1 MTITVTGATG
11 HLGKLII
18 EALDGQ
24 RVRALARRPESVEL
38 PAASGVEIRYADY
51 DRPETLEPALEGTDT
66 LVFVSASE
74 FGKRIPQHRA
84 VVDAA
89 VAAKVG
95 LIVYTSITGADTTAI
110 PLGAEHLATE
120 EHIKASGLPYVFL
133 RNNWYLE
140 NYTAN
145 LAGTL
150 QHGAVLGSAGDGRIA
165 AATRA
170 DFAAA
175 AAVVATTEGHAGR
188 IYELGGDRAF
198 TLTELAEAIAE
209 RFKTEVSY
217 RDLPV
222 EDYAEALAGF
232 GVPPQMAQVLAQA
245 DAAIAHGALDVVTG
259 DLSRLIGRP
268 TTTLAES
275 LPRS

>member
-11 HLGKLII
+11 HLGKLILA
-18 EALDGQ
+18 ELEGHD
-24 RVRALARRPESVEL
+24 VRGVARRPEAVD
-38 PAASGVEIRYADY
+38 GVARLGDY
-51 DRPETLEPALEGTDT
+51 DRPETLVDALEGTDA

-74 FGKRIPQHRA
+74 VGKRAPQHRA
-84 VVDAA
+84 VVEAA

-95 LIVYTSITGADTTAI
+95 RIIYTSITHADTNPI
-110 PLGAEHLATE
+110 PISPEHKATE
-120 EHIKASGLPYVFL
+120 ELIRDSGLPYTFL

-140 NYTAN
+140 NYTGN

-150 QHGAVLGSAGDGRIA
+150 EHGVVLGSAGSGRIA

-175 AAVVATTEGHAGR
+175 AAVVATTEGHEGR

-198 TLTELAEAIAE
+198 TMDEFAAALGE
-209 RFKTEVSY
+209 RFQTPVSY

-222 EDYAEALAGF
+222 DEYANALIGF
-232 GVPPQMAQVLAQA
+232 GVPAPFAHVLAQS
-245 DAAIAHGALDVVTG
+245 DGEIARGALDVVTG

-268 TTTLAES
+268 TTTLEEYLAG
-275 LPRS
+275 LQIG